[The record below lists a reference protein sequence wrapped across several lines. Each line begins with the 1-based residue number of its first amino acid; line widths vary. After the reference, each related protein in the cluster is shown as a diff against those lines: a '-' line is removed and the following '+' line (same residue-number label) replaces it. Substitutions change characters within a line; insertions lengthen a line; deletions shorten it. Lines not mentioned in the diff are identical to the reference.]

1 MNFSLYNTI
10 TKAKERFVP
19 LNRDNIRMYVC
30 GPTVYDEPHI
40 GNARPAIVFDL
51 LYRLLRNIYGKSN
64 VTYVRN
70 ITDLD
75 DKINNAALST
85 YPDVDI
91 NKAIHRVTSKVE
103 KVFKD
108 NMRELNCLEPN
119 EEPKATDHI
128 QDMIKIID
136 KLIKSG
142 NAYLSEGHVI
152 FNIHSFEPYGQ
163 LSNKSKND
171 LIAGARVDVAKYKK
185 DPLDFVLWK
194 PSLSNEPGWE
204 SPWGNGRPGW
214 HIECSAMSSK
224 YLGEVFDIHGGGIDL
239 VFPHH
244 ENEIAQS
251 CSYHS
256 NSKMANFFMH
266 NGSLNIEGKKM
277 SKSLGNIVKINDLL
291 NKWSGNTIRLSM
303 LKTNYRQPIDWTNK
317 NLSESES
324 IINKWMDKVIKISSE
339 EIIESN
345 EVVDALLDDLNTP
358 MAITIMHGY
367 YNNQEF
373 GKLYN
378 AMDMI
383 GLKIEQ
389 QKTSF
394 DKKNKKVDKVLVDKL
409 IQQRNEARKNKDY
422 LKSDDIRN
430 KLEKMGIKLQDKNN
444 ETTWE
449 YLE

>member
-1 MNFSLYNTI
+1 
-10 TKAKERFVP
+10 
-19 LNRDNIRMYVC
+19 
-30 GPTVYDEPHI
+30 
-40 GNARPAIVFDL
+40 
-51 LYRLLRNIYGKSN
+51 
-64 VTYVRN
+64 
-70 ITDLD
+70 
-75 DKINNAALST
+75 
-85 YPDVDI
+85 
-91 NKAIHRVTSKVE
+91 
-103 KVFKD
+103 
-108 NMRELNCLEPN
+108 
-119 EEPKATDHI
+119 
-128 QDMIKIID
+128 
-136 KLIKSG
+136 
-142 NAYLSEGHVI
+142 
-152 FNIHSFEPYGQ
+152 
-163 LSNKSKND
+163 
-171 LIAGARVDVAKYKK
+171 
-185 DPLDFVLWK
+185 
-194 PSLSNEPGWE
+194 
-204 SPWGNGRPGW
+204 
-214 HIECSAMSSK
+214 
-224 YLGEVFDIHGGGIDL
+224 
-239 VFPHH
+239 
-244 ENEIAQS
+244 
-251 CSYHS
+251 
-256 NSKMANFFMH
+256 
-266 NGSLNIEGKKM
+266 
-277 SKSLGNIVKINDLL
+277 
-291 NKWSGNTIRLSM
+291 M